1 MNQNFIIKSIR
12 IDSDNVCYGPEP
24 EYSDEVFQHLT
35 INAKGRVWLTRYSY
49 GDRTTGYLLKSRH
62 YLSIPKEQAQDIF
75 KAIIDGF
82 FNDESEPM
90 IVTDV
95 GRWDMLVIADT
106 EETTAFT
113 GSLTNNDSIGHK
125 VSKMIRKALN
135 DNTIFALD
143 GDVVN
148 DNE

>member
-1 MNQNFIIKSIR
+1 MSKMTTIKSIR
-12 IDSDNVCYGPEP
+12 IDSENVCYGPEP
-24 EYSDEVFQHLT
+24 GYDDEVFQHLT
-35 INAKGRVWLTRYSY
+35 INAKGRVWLTRYCY

-82 FNDESEPM
+82 FNDESEPI

-95 GRWDMLVIADT
+95 GGWDMLVIEDT

-113 GSLTNNDSIGHK
+113 GSLINDGSVGHE

-135 DNTIFALD
+135 DNTILALD
-143 GDVVN
+143 GDMTN